1 MAKKNGKFYIT
12 TPIYYV
18 NDVPHIGHAYTT
30 IAADVLAR
38 YHRMKGE
45 EVYFLT
51 GTDENSQKNVEA
63 AKNKGVKDI
72 KKYVDEMSAKW
83 QETWDSLGIT
93 NDDFI
98 RTTETRHLKGVKKFF
113 ETVYKN
119 GDIYKGKYKGLYCPG
134 CEAYVTE
141 SDLVNGKC
149 SVHKI
154 TPQKI
159 EEENYFFKF
168 KKYEDRLLEY
178 IEKNPDFIQPE
189 ARRNEIVN
197 YISHHLEDI
206 SISRLSQ
213 EWGIPVPDIVHKF
226 KKERGPST
234 SLGTNVEKQVL
245 YVWFDALINYLTGV
259 GYAKNEDNFK
269 KWWPADLHL
278 VGKDI
283 IKFHCA
289 LWPAMLLSAGLPLPK
304 KVFAHGFFT
313 LNEQKISKSLGNVID
328 PIDLVNKYGIDEVRY
343 YLLREIP
350 FGEDGDFSFKRLEK
364 RYNAELANGLG
375 NLVARVLT
383 MCEKYFDSRVPPK
396 ISGTAAP
403 TWSSYEMALENLKF
417 NQALQD
423 IWDLISFCDEL
434 INREAP
440 WQLVKV
446 DKERLERVIY
456 TLLETIRHI
465 AWLIAPFM
473 PITSDMIFE
482 QLGLSPKKEKTKNF
496 EQAKK
501 WGGMMPGKKIK
512 KGKIL
517 FPRLKQT

>member
-1 MAKKNGKFYIT
+1 MLKNSKKFYIT

-18 NDVPHIGHAYTT
+18 NDIPHIGHAYTT

-38 YHRMKGE
+38 YHRMKGD

-63 AKNKGVKDI
+63 AKKKGYKDI
-72 KKYVDEMSAKW
+72 QKYVDEMSAKW

-93 NDDFI
+93 NNDFI
-98 RTTETRHLKGVKKFF
+98 RTTESRHLKAIKKFF
-113 ETVYKN
+113 EAVYKN
-119 GDIYKGKYKGLYCPG
+119 GDIYKGKYEGLYCPA
-134 CEAYVTE
+134 CEAYIGE
-141 SDLVNGKC
+141 ADLVIGKC
-149 SVHKI
+149 PIHKI
-154 TPQKI
+154 KPQKI
-159 EEENYFFKF
+159 KEENYFFRL
-168 KKYEDRLLEY
+168 KKYEDKLLEY
-178 IEKNPDFIQPE
+178 IEKNPEFIQPE

-206 SISRLSQ
+206 SISRVSQ
-213 EWGIPVPDIVHKF
+213 EWGISVPID
-226 KKERGPST
+226 KK
-234 SLGTNVEKQVL
+234 QAI
-245 YVWFDALINYLTGV
+245 YVWFDALINYLTGI
-259 GYAKNEDNFK
+259 GYAKNEKNFK
-269 KWWPADLHL
+269 NWWPADLHL

-289 LWPAMLLSAGLPLPK
+289 LWPAMLMSAKLPLPK

-313 LNEQKISKSLGNVID
+313 INGQKISKSLGNAID
-328 PIDLVNKYGIDEVRY
+328 PIDLVNKYGVDEVRY

-350 FGEDGDFSFKRLEK
+350 FGEDGDFSFKRLEE

-383 MCEKYFDSRVPPK
+383 MCEKYFDSKVPPK

-482 QLGLSPKKEKTKNF
+482 QLGLPLKKEKTKNL

-501 WGGMMPGKKIK
+501 WGGMIPGKKIK
-512 KGKIL
+512 KGAVL
-517 FPRLKQT
+517 FPRL

>member
-1 MAKKNGKFYIT
+1 MSKDSKKFYIT

-18 NDVPHIGHAYTT
+18 NDIPHIGHAYTT

-38 YHRMKGE
+38 YHRIRGE

-63 AKNKGVKDI
+63 AKEKGYKDI

-93 NDDFI
+93 NDDFV
-98 RTTETRHLKGVKKFF
+98 RTTEPRHLKAIKRFF
-113 ETVYKN
+113 EAVYKS
-119 GDIYKGKYKGLYCPG
+119 GDIYKGKYEGLYCPA
-134 CEAYVTE
+134 CEAYVGKA
-141 SDLVNGKC
+141 DLVLGKC
-149 SVHKI
+149 PIHKI
-154 TPQKI
+154 KPRKI
-159 EEENYFFKF
+159 KEENYFFRF
-168 KKYEDRLLEY
+168 KKYEDKLLEY
-178 IEKNPDFIQPE
+178 IEKNPEFIQPE

-206 SISRLSQ
+206 SISRVSQ
-213 EWGIPVPDIVHKF
+213 EWGIPVPIDK
-226 KKERGPST
+226 T
-234 SLGTNVEKQVL
+234 QAL

-259 GYAKNEDNFK
+259 GFAKDEKNFS

-289 LWPAMLLSAGLPLPK
+289 LWPAMLMSAGLPLPK

-313 LNEQKISKSLGNVID
+313 LNGQKISKSLGNVID

-350 FGEDGDFSFKRLEK
+350 FGEDGDFSFKRLEE

-383 MCEKYFDSRVPPK
+383 MCEKYFGSKVPSK
-396 ISGTAAP
+396 VSGTAAP
-403 TWSSYEMALENLKF
+403 TWSSYEMALDNLKF

-482 QLGLSPKKEKTKNF
+482 QLGLPPKKEKTKSL
-496 EQAKK
+496 EEAKK
-501 WGGMMPGKKIK
+501 WGGMIPGKKIK
-512 KGKIL
+512 KGKPL
-517 FPRLKQT
+517 FPRLEQ

>member
-1 MAKKNGKFYIT
+1 MPLKKTKFYIT

-45 EVYFLT
+45 DVYFLT

-63 AKNKGVKDI
+63 AKKKGYKDI
-72 KKYVDEMSAKW
+72 KKYVNEMSAKW

-93 NDDFI
+93 NDDFV
-98 RTTETRHLKGVKKFF
+98 RTTEPRHKKSVKKIF
-113 ETVYKN
+113 EAVYKK
-119 GDIYKGKYKGLYCPG
+119 GDIYKGKYEGLYCPG
-134 CEAYVTE
+134 CEAYVGE
-141 SDLVNGKC
+141 ADLVDGKC
-149 SVHKI
+149 PNHKI
-154 TPQKI
+154 APKKI
-159 EEENYFFKF
+159 KEENYFFRL
-168 KKYEDRLLEY
+168 KKYENKLLDY
-178 IEKNPDFIQPE
+178 IEKNPSFIQPE
-189 ARRNEIVN
+189 ARRNEIIN
-197 YISHHLEDI
+197 YISHYMDDI
-206 SISRLSQ
+206 SISRASQ
-213 EWGIPVPDIVHKF
+213 EWGIPVPID
-226 KKERGPST
+226 KK
-234 SLGTNVEKQVL
+234 QAL

-259 GYAKNEDNFK
+259 EYGKDEKKFV

-289 LWPAMLLSAGLPLPK
+289 IWPAMLLSAGLPLPK
-304 KVFAHGFFT
+304 HVFAHGFFT
-313 LNEQKISKSLGNVID
+313 LDGQKISKSLGNVID
-328 PIDLVNKYGIDEVRY
+328 PVELANKYGIDEVRY

-350 FGEDGDFSFKRLEK
+350 FGEDGDFSFKRLEE

-383 MCEKYFDSRVPPK
+383 MCEKYFEGKVPPK
-396 ISGTAAP
+396 ISGSAAP
-403 TWSSYEMALENLKF
+403 TWNSYEMAMQELKF
-417 NQALQD
+417 HQALTD

-456 TLLETIRHI
+456 TLLETLRHI

-473 PITSDMIFE
+473 PLTSDMIFE
-482 QLGLSPKKEKTKNF
+482 QLGLSLATEKKKSLE
-496 EQAKK
+496 EAKK
-501 WGGMMPGKKIK
+501 WGGMVSGKKIK
-512 KGKIL
+512 KGKVL
-517 FPRLKQT
+517 FPRLNSK